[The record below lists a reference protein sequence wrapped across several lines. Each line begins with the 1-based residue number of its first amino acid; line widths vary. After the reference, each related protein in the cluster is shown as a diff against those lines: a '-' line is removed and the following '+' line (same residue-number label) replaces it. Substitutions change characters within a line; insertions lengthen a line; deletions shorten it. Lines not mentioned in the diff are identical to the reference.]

1 MDFEEISKLSA
12 DLNYRDKL
20 RLAQLLIQQARK
32 EEEAKNPKARETLAS
47 SDRHANESIEY
58 VADRLLKL
66 KPTKRSSLANS
77 IGAMFQ
83 FRGGISDT
91 DKEEIILALERSG
104 YIAIDQDNRVSYPG

>member
-1 MDFEEISKLSA
+1 MDFEEVSKLSA

-47 SDRHANESIEY
+47 SDRRANESIEY

-77 IGAMFQ
+77 IDAMFQ